1 MRLHSHSLELW
12 NFHESNLEEIDIQG
26 GTLDQLNA
34 DALPTSLVVLTLQNL
49 QMQKLR
55 GSFEN
60 LKNLQELTLVHNN
73 LENKT
78 HMKFPSLKFLDLGYC
93 KFDLIPPVSVSL
105 IKERRSLLTLE
116 SASIDVVILQ
126 EDTCIT
132 QKPKRIKI

>member
-1 MRLHSHSLELW
+1 MKNLRIEEL
-12 NFHESNLEEIDIQG
+12 
-26 GTLDQLNA
+26 
-34 DALPTSLVVLTLQNL
+34 V
-49 QMQKLR
+49 
-55 GSFEN
+55 GSFGN
-60 LKNLQELTLVHNN
+60 LKK
-73 LENKT
+73 LEKLILGCNDIKYVSFLE
-78 HMKFPSLKFLDLGYC
+78 FPSLKFLDLGYC